1 MLYPIDMRYTEEK
14 IETLQ
19 SDDDGNI
26 ILELCLRTFQNERR
40 VYYHKS
46 RIIKTELANK
56 QSRVVG
62 SLRTDDYVKAKS
74 LAYRKHAEIELRQ
87 KQGLNV
93 KPVSVGSAMDKF
105 LKNYEEN
112 VRKEIGGYSTNILRN
127 FRKSIHIYWREY
139 VGSKDLEDITDRD
152 MEGYE
157 KFRRDY
163 AKNTKRKKNKYRQQY
178 KESVALSTLKGEIN
192 YFRQFLRWCATRDY
206 YKGGAHEWRYKTTG
220 KINNRRE
227 AFSLE
232 KYRTLTRY
240 MRSNE
245 YLNKGKHSING
256 APDKRVVRH
265 RQMLR
270 CYILFL
276 CNTGLRVGEARHLRF
291 GDISSTTNK
300 LGEKVCVIELDQTL
314 SKVSRGSTRS
324 AKVIGRYTA
333 WRALERFRE
342 FLISIDEEP
351 TDDRYIFCN
360 PKGKVIQDF
369 REGFSAVIREA
380 GVETDKFGVKF
391 VPYSCRHTYIT
402 FRLKYGKNL
411 SIHSLAK
418 NARTSVE
425 MIQSNYDDTE
435 TLDFVDEL
443 TL

>member
-1 MLYPIDMRYTEEK
+1 MRYTEEK

-19 SDDDGNI
+19 SDENGNI
-26 ILELCLRTFQNERR
+26 LLELCLRTFQNGRR
-40 VYYHKS
+40 IYYHKS
-46 RIIKTELANK
+46 RIIKPELANK
-56 QSRVVG
+56 QRRIVG
-62 SLRTDDYVKAKS
+62 SLRTDDYDKAKP
-74 LAYRKHAEIELRQ
+74 LAYKKHAEIELRQ
-87 KQGLNV
+87 KQGQNV
-93 KPVSVGSAMDKF
+93 KPVSVAAAMDKF

-112 VRKEIGGYSTNILRN
+112 MHKKMGGYSKNILRN
-127 FRKSIHIYWREY
+127 YRKSINIYWREY
-139 VGSKDLEDITDRD
+139 VGSKDLENITDRD

-157 KFRRDY
+157 EFRRVF
-163 AKNTKRKKNKYRQQY
+163 AKNTKRKKNKYRQHY
-178 KESVALSTLKGEIN
+178 KDTVANSTLKGEIN

-206 YKGGAHEWRYKTTG
+206 YKGGAHEWRYKTNG
-220 KINNRRE
+220 KIKNRRE
-227 AFSLE
+227 AFSIDQ
-232 KYRTLTRY
+232 YRDLVRY
-240 MRSNE
+240 MRTNE
-245 YLNKGKHSING
+245 YLNKGKHSNNG
-256 APDKRVVRH
+256 SPDKRVVRH

-276 CNTGLRVGEARHLRF
+276 CNTGLRVGEARHLKWKDVSF
-291 GDISSTTNK
+291 TKNK
-300 LGEKVCVIELDQTL
+300 LGEKVCVVEIDQTL
-314 SKVSRGSTRS
+314 SKVSKGSTRS

-333 WRALERFRE
+333 WRAMERFRD
-342 FLISIDEEP
+342 FLISIEEAP
-351 TDDRYIFCN
+351 TDDRFIFCN

>member
-1 MLYPIDMRYTEEK
+1 MRYTEEK

-19 SDDDGNI
+19 SDENGSI
-26 ILELCLRTFQNERR
+26 ILELCLRTFQNKRR

-46 RIIKTELANK
+46 RIIKPELANK
-56 QSRVVG
+56 QRRIVG
-62 SLRTDDYVKAKS
+62 SLRTDDYEKAKP
-74 LAYRKHAEIELRQ
+74 LAYKKHAEIELRQ
-87 KQGLNV
+87 KQGINV

-157 KFRRDY
+157 NFRRDY

-192 YFRQFLRWCATRDY
+192 YFRQFLRWCAVRDY

-245 YLNKGKHSING
+245 YLNKGKHSSNG

-369 REGFSAVIREA
+369 REGFSSVIKEA

-418 NARTSVE
+418 NARTSVA
-425 MIQSNYDDTE
+425 MIQSNYDDTD

>member
-1 MLYPIDMRYTEEK
+1 MRYTEEK

-26 ILELCLRTFQNERR
+26 ILELCLRTFENDRR

-46 RIIKTELANK
+46 RIIKPELANK
-56 QSRVVG
+56 QRRVVG
-62 SLRTDDYVKAKS
+62 SLRTDDYHKAKP
-74 LAYRKHAEIELRQ
+74 LAYKRHAEIELRQ
-87 KQGLNV
+87 SQGLNV
-93 KPVSVGSAMDKF
+93 KPVSVASALDKF

-112 VRKEIGGYSTNILRN
+112 INRDMSGYSKNILRN
-127 FRKSIHIYWREY
+127 FRKSIDIYWREY
-139 VGSKDLEDITDRD
+139 VGSKDLEDINDRD

-157 KFRRDY
+157 EFRRDY
-163 AKNTKRKKNKYRQQY
+163 AKNTKRTKNRYNQHY
-178 KESVALSTLKGEIN
+178 KDSVAPSTLKGEIN
-192 YFRQFLRWCATRDY
+192 YFRQFLRWCITRDF
-206 YKGGAHEWRYKTTG
+206 YKGGAHEWRYRTRENIT
-220 KINNRRE
+220 NRRE
-227 AFSLE
+227 AFSIDQ
-232 KYRTLTRY
+232 YRQLVRY
-240 MRSNE
+240 MRTNE
-245 YLNKGKHSING
+245 FLNKGKHSENG
-256 APDKRVVRH
+256 SPDKRVVRH

-276 CNTGLRVGEARHLRF
+276 CNTGLRVGECRSLRF
-291 GDISSTTNK
+291 GDVSSIKNK
-300 LGEKVCVIELDQTL
+300 LGENVCVIELDQTL

-333 WRALERFRE
+333 WRALERFKE
-342 FLISIDEEP
+342 FLISIGEEP
-351 TDDRYIFCN
+351 TDDRFIFCN

-369 REGFSAVIREA
+369 REGFSAVIKEA

-425 MIQSNYDDTE
+425 MIQKQYDDTE

>member
-1 MLYPIDMRYTEEK
+1 MRYTEEK
-14 IETLQ
+14 VETLQ
-19 SDDDGNI
+19 CDDDGNI
-26 ILELCLRTFQNERR
+26 ILELCLRTFQNGRCI
-40 VYYHKS
+40 YYQKS
-46 RIIKTELANK
+46 RIHKPELANQQK
-56 QSRVVG
+56 RVVG
-62 SLRTDDYVKAKS
+62 SLRTDDYEKAKQ

-87 KQGLNV
+87 SQGLNV
-93 KPVSVGSAMDKF
+93 KPVIVAEAMDRF

-112 VRKEIGGYSTNILRN
+112 VKRGMNGYSSNILRN
-127 FRKSIHIYWREY
+127 FRKSIDIYWREY
-139 VGSKDLEDITDRD
+139 VGTKDLEDINDRN

-157 KFRRDY
+157 GFRRDY
-163 AKNTKRKKNKYRQQY
+163 AKSTKRIKNRY
-178 KESVALSTLKGEIN
+178 KQNYKDSVALSTLKGEIN
-192 YFRQFLRWCATRDY
+192 YFRQFLRWCATRGY
-206 YKGGAHEWRYKTTG
+206 YKGGAHEWRYKTSG
-220 KINNRRE
+220 KIGNRRE

-232 KYRTLTRY
+232 KYRTLVRY
-240 MRSNE
+240 MRTND
-245 YLNKGKHSING
+245 YLNKGKHSDKG
-256 APDKRVVRH
+256 APDTRVVRH

-276 CNTGLRVGEARHLRF
+276 CNTGLRVGEARHLRWCDVSF
-291 GDISSTTNK
+291 TENK

-314 SKVSRGSTRS
+314 SKVVRGSTRS
-324 AKVIGRYTA
+324 AKVVGRFTA

-342 FLISIDEEP
+342 FLFSIGEEP
-351 TDDRYIFCN
+351 VDDRFIFCN
-360 PKGKVIQDF
+360 PQGKVIQDF
-369 REGFSAVIREA
+369 REGFSAVIKEA
-380 GVETDKFGVKF
+380 GVETDRFGKKY

>member
-1 MLYPIDMRYTEEK
+1 MRYTEEK

-26 ILELCLRTFQNERR
+26 ILELCMRTFQNDRR

-46 RIIKTELANK
+46 RIIKPELANK
-56 QSRVVG
+56 QRRVVG
-62 SLRTDDYVKAKS
+62 SLRTDDYDKAKP

-93 KPVSVGSAMDKF
+93 KPVSVASAMDKF
-105 LKNYEEN
+105 LKHYEEN
-112 VRKEIGGYSTNILRN
+112 LKRGMNGYSSNILRN
-127 FRKSIHIYWREY
+127 FRKSIDIYWREY
-139 VGSKDLEDITDRD
+139 VGSKDLEDINDRD

-157 KFRRDY
+157 AFRKDF
-163 AKNTKRKKNKYRQQY
+163 AKSTKRIKNRYRQQY
-178 KESVALSTLKGEIN
+178 RTSVALSTLKGEIN
-192 YFRQFLRWCATRDY
+192 YFRQFLRWCATRDF
-206 YKGGAHEWRYKTTG
+206 YKGGAHEWRYKTSG
-220 KINNRRE
+220 NIKNRRE

-232 KYRTLTRY
+232 QYRTLTRY

-245 YLNKGKHSING
+245 YLNKGKHSDNG
-256 APDKRVVRH
+256 SPDKRVVRH

-270 CYILFL
+270 CYVLFL
-276 CNTGLRVGEARHLRF
+276 CNTGLRVGEARNIRWSDVSF
-291 GDISSTTNK
+291 TENK
-300 LGEKVCVIELDQTL
+300 LGEKVCVVEIDQTL

-333 WRALERFRE
+333 WRALERFRD
-342 FLISIDEEP
+342 FLISIGEEP
-351 TDDRYIFCN
+351 TGDRFIFCN
-360 PKGKVIQDF
+360 SHGNVIQNF
-369 REGFSAVIREA
+369 REGFSSVIKEA
-380 GVETDKFGVKF
+380 GVETNKFGVKF

>member
-1 MLYPIDMRYTEEK
+1 MRYTEEK

-26 ILELCLRTFQNERR
+26 ILELCLRTFQNDRR

-46 RIIKTELANK
+46 RIIKPELANK
-56 QSRVVG
+56 QRRVVG
-62 SLRTDDYVKAKS
+62 SLRTDDYDKAKP

-93 KPVSVGSAMDKF
+93 KPVSVSSAMDKF
-105 LKNYEEN
+105 LKHYEEN
-112 VRKEIGGYSTNILRN
+112 LKRGMNGYSSNILRN
-127 FRKSIHIYWREY
+127 FRKSIDIYWREY
-139 VGSKDLEDITDRD
+139 VGSKDLENINDRD

-157 KFRRDY
+157 AFRKDF
-163 AKNTKRKKNKYRQQY
+163 AKSTKRIKNRYRQQY
-178 KESVALSTLKGEIN
+178 RTTVALSTLKGEIN
-192 YFRQFLRWCATRDY
+192 YFRQFLRWCATRDF
-206 YKGGAHEWRYKTTG
+206 YKGGAHEWRYKTSG
-220 KINNRRE
+220 NIKNRRE

-232 KYRTLTRY
+232 QYRTLTRY

-245 YLNKGKHSING
+245 YLNKGKHSDNG
-256 APDKRVVRH
+256 TPDKRVVRH

-276 CNTGLRVGEARHLRF
+276 CNTGLRVGEARHLRW
-291 GDISSTTNK
+291 GDISFTGNR
-300 LGEKVCVIELDQTL
+300 LGEKVCVIEIDQTL
-314 SKVSRGSTRS
+314 SKVSKGSTRS

-333 WRALERFRE
+333 WKALERFRK
-342 FLISIDEEP
+342 FLTSIDEEP
-351 TDDRYIFCN
+351 TDDRFIFCN
-360 PKGKVIQDF
+360 SQGDVIQDF

-380 GVETDKFGVKF
+380 GVEKDKFGLKF

-418 NARTSVE
+418 NARTSVM

>member
-1 MLYPIDMRYTEEK
+1 MRYTEEK

-19 SDDDGNI
+19 SDEDGNI
-26 ILELCLRTFQNERR
+26 TLELCLRTFENDRR

-46 RIIKTELANK
+46 RIIKPELANK
-56 QSRVVG
+56 QRRVVG
-62 SLRTDDYVKAKS
+62 SLRTDDYEKAKP

-87 KQGLNV
+87 SQGLNV
-93 KPVSVGSAMDKF
+93 KPVSVAAAMDKF

-112 VRKEIGGYSTNILRN
+112 VRKKMGGYSTNILRN
-127 FRKSIHIYWREY
+127 FRKSIDIYWREY
-139 VGSKDLEDITDRD
+139 VGSKDLDDITDRD

-157 KFRRDY
+157 EFRRDY
-163 AKNTKRKKNKYRQQY
+163 AKSTKRIKNKYKQNY
-178 KESVALSTLKGEIN
+178 KDSVALSTLKGEIN

-206 YKGGAHEWRYKTTG
+206 YKGGAHEWRYKTSGTI
-220 KINNRRE
+220 KNRRE
-227 AFSLE
+227 AFSIDQ
-232 KYRTLTRY
+232 YRNLVRY
-240 MRSNE
+240 MRTNE
-245 YLNKGKHSING
+245 YLNKGKHSDSG
-256 APDKRVVRH
+256 SPDKRVVRH

-276 CNTGLRVGEARHLRF
+276 CNTGLRVGEARNIRWDDVSF
-291 GDISSTTNK
+291 TGNK
-300 LGEKVCVIELDQTL
+300 LGEKVCVIEIDQTL

-333 WRALERFRE
+333 WSALERFRD
-342 FLISIDEEP
+342 FLISIGEEP
-351 TDDRYIFCN
+351 TGDRFIFCN
-360 PKGKVIQDF
+360 SHGKVIQDF
-369 REGFSAVIREA
+369 REGFSSVIKEA

-418 NARTSVE
+418 NARTSVQ

>member
-1 MLYPIDMRYTEEK
+1 MRYTEEK

-19 SDDDGNI
+19 SDDDDNI
-26 ILELCLRTFQNERR
+26 ILELCLRTFENDRQ

-46 RIIKTELANK
+46 RILKPELANK
-56 QSRVVG
+56 QRRVVG
-62 SLRTDDYVKAKS
+62 SLRTDDYDKAKQ
-74 LAYRKHAEIELRQ
+74 LAYRKHAEIDLRQ

-93 KPVSVGSAMDKF
+93 KPVSVGAAMDKF

-112 VRKEIGGYSTNILRN
+112 IKRGMSGYSSNILRN
-127 FRKSIHIYWREY
+127 FRKSIDIYWREY
-139 VGSKDLEDITDRD
+139 VGSKDLDDITDRD

-157 KFRRDY
+157 EFRRDY
-163 AKNTKRKKNKYRQQY
+163 AKNTKRVKNRY
-178 KESVALSTLKGEIN
+178 KQHYKDSVAPSTLKGEIN

-206 YKGGAHEWRYKTTG
+206 YKGGAHEWRYRTRENIT
-220 KINNRRE
+220 NRRE
-227 AFSLE
+227 AFSIDQ
-232 KYRTLTRY
+232 YRQLVRY
-240 MRSNE
+240 MRSNK
-245 YLNKGKHSING
+245 YLNKGKHSENG
-256 APDKRVVRH
+256 SPDKKVVRH

-276 CNTGLRVGEARHLRF
+276 CNTGLRIGEARNIRW
-291 GDISSTTNK
+291 GDVSSLENK
-300 LGEKVCVIELDQTL
+300 LGEKVCVIELDQNL

-333 WRALERFRE
+333 WRALGRFKD
-342 FLISIDEEP
+342 FLVSIGEDP
-351 TDDRYIFCN
+351 TDDRFIFSN

-369 REGFSAVIREA
+369 REGFSSVIKEA

-425 MIQSNYDDTE
+425 MIQKQYDDTE

>member
-1 MLYPIDMRYTEEK
+1 MRYTEEK

-19 SDDDGNI
+19 SDENGNI
-26 ILELCLRTFQNERR
+26 LLELCLRTFQNGRR
-40 VYYHKS
+40 IYYHKS
-46 RIIKTELANK
+46 RIIKPELANK
-56 QSRVVG
+56 QRRIVG
-62 SLRTDDYVKAKS
+62 SLRTDDYDKAKP
-74 LAYRKHAEIELRQ
+74 LAYKKHAEIELRQ
-87 KQGLNV
+87 KQGQNV
-93 KPVSVGSAMDKF
+93 KPVSVAAAMDKF

-112 VRKEIGGYSTNILRN
+112 MHKKMGGYSKNILRN
-127 FRKSIHIYWREY
+127 YRKSINIYWREY
-139 VGSKDLEDITDRD
+139 VGSKDLENITDRD

-157 KFRRDY
+157 EFRRVF
-163 AKNTKRKKNKYRQQY
+163 AKNTKRKKNKYRQHY
-178 KESVALSTLKGEIN
+178 KDTVANSTLKGEIN

-206 YKGGAHEWRYKTTG
+206 YKGGAHEWRYKTNG
-220 KINNRRE
+220 KIKNRRE
-227 AFSLE
+227 AFSIDQ
-232 KYRTLTRY
+232 YRDLVRY
-240 MRSNE
+240 MRTNE
-245 YLNKGKHSING
+245 YLNKGKHSNNG
-256 APDKRVVRH
+256 SPDKRVVRH

-276 CNTGLRVGEARHLRF
+276 CNTGLRVGEARHLKWKDVSF
-291 GDISSTTNK
+291 TKNK
-300 LGEKVCVIELDQTL
+300 LGEKVCVVEIDQTL
-314 SKVSRGSTRS
+314 SKVSKGSTRS

-333 WRALERFRE
+333 WRAMERFRD
-342 FLISIDEEP
+342 FLISIEEAP
-351 TDDRYIFCN
+351 TDDRFIFCN

-443 TL
+443 TI

>member
-1 MLYPIDMRYTEEK
+1 MRYTEEK

-19 SDDDGNI
+19 SDENGNI
-26 ILELCLRTFQNERR
+26 LLELCLRTFQNGRR
-40 VYYHKS
+40 IYYHKS
-46 RIIKTELANK
+46 RIIKPELANK
-56 QSRVVG
+56 QRRIVG
-62 SLRTDDYVKAKS
+62 SLRTDDYDKAKP
-74 LAYRKHAEIELRQ
+74 LAYKKHAEIELRQ
-87 KQGLNV
+87 KQGQNV
-93 KPVSVGSAMDKF
+93 KPVSVAAAMDKF

-112 VRKEIGGYSTNILRN
+112 MHKKMGGYSKNILRN
-127 FRKSIHIYWREY
+127 YRKSINIYWREY
-139 VGSKDLEDITDRD
+139 VGSKDLENITDRD

-157 KFRRDY
+157 EFRRVF
-163 AKNTKRKKNKYRQQY
+163 AKNTKRKKNKYRQHY
-178 KESVALSTLKGEIN
+178 KDTVANSTLKGEIN

-206 YKGGAHEWRYKTTG
+206 YKGGAHEWRYKTNG
-220 KINNRRE
+220 KIKNRRE
-227 AFSLE
+227 AFSIDQ
-232 KYRTLTRY
+232 YRDLVRY
-240 MRSNE
+240 MRTNE
-245 YLNKGKHSING
+245 YLNKGKHSNNG
-256 APDKRVVRH
+256 SPDKRVVRH

-276 CNTGLRVGEARHLRF
+276 CNTGLRVGEARHLKWKDVSF
-291 GDISSTTNK
+291 TKNK
-300 LGEKVCVIELDQTL
+300 LGEKVCVVEIDQTL
-314 SKVSRGSTRS
+314 SKVSKGSTRS

-333 WRALERFRE
+333 WRAMERFRD
-342 FLISIDEEP
+342 FLISIEEAP
-351 TDDRYIFCN
+351 TDDRFIFCN
-360 PKGKVIQDF
+360 PKGKVIQHF

>member
-1 MLYPIDMRYTEEK
+1 MRYTEEK

-19 SDDDGNI
+19 SDENGNI
-26 ILELCLRTFQNERR
+26 LLELCLRTFQNGRR
-40 VYYHKS
+40 IYYHKS
-46 RIIKTELANK
+46 RIIKPELANK
-56 QSRVVG
+56 QRRIVG
-62 SLRTDDYVKAKS
+62 SLRTDDYDKAKS
-74 LAYRKHAEIELRQ
+74 LAYKKHAEIELRQ
-87 KQGLNV
+87 KQGQNV
-93 KPVSVGSAMDKF
+93 KPVSVAAAMDKF

-112 VRKEIGGYSTNILRN
+112 MHKKMGGYSKNILRN
-127 FRKSIHIYWREY
+127 YRKSINIYWREY
-139 VGSKDLEDITDRD
+139 VGSKDLENITDRD

-157 KFRRDY
+157 EFRRVF
-163 AKNTKRKKNKYRQQY
+163 AKNTKRKKNKYRQHY
-178 KESVALSTLKGEIN
+178 KDTVANSTLKGEIN

-206 YKGGAHEWRYKTTG
+206 YKGGAHEWRYKTNG
-220 KINNRRE
+220 KIKNRRE
-227 AFSLE
+227 AFSIDQ
-232 KYRTLTRY
+232 YRDLVRY
-240 MRSNE
+240 MRTNE
-245 YLNKGKHSING
+245 YLNKGKHSNNG
-256 APDKRVVRH
+256 SPDKRVVRH

-276 CNTGLRVGEARHLRF
+276 CNTGLRVGEARHLKWKDVSF
-291 GDISSTTNK
+291 TKNK
-300 LGEKVCVIELDQTL
+300 LGEKVCVVEIDQTL
-314 SKVSRGSTRS
+314 SKVSKGSTRS

-333 WRALERFRE
+333 WRAMERFRD
-342 FLISIDEEP
+342 FLISIEEAP
-351 TDDRYIFCN
+351 TDDRFIFCN

-443 TL
+443 TI